1 MCLAAAAGRYNRKE
15 SQLAWLKKDAM
26 AKVLLIDD
34 DVELTSLL
42 TEYLVE
48 EGFEAKAVNDGRTG
62 VEEILSRRYDIAVLD
77 IMMPRMNGID
87 VLQRIRKSSD
97 VPVLMLTARGDN
109 IDRITGLNLG
119 ADDYVPK
126 PCTPDELVARLRAIL
141 RRTQRGGS
149 TEGPAQTLKSG
160 KLILHPGTRTAE
172 WRGGALDL
180 TGAEF
185 SILEVLMRNAGQLV
199 SKQDMSKRAFGQ
211 PLTAFDRRI
220 DVHISSI
227 RQKLGLRHDGQSWIR
242 TVRGQ
247 GYQLVTDR

>member
-1 MCLAAAAGRYNRKE
+1 
-15 SQLAWLKKDAM
+15 M

-42 TEYLVE
+42 SEYLVE
-48 EGFEAKAVNDGRTG
+48 EGFEARAVHDGRTG
-62 VEEILSRRYDIAVLD
+62 VEELMSRQYDIAVLD
-77 IMMPRMNGID
+77 IMMPRMNGIE
-87 VLQRIRKSSD
+87 VLQRIRKASD

-119 ADDYVPK
+119 ADDYVSK

-141 RRTQRGGS
+141 RRSQRAGS
-149 TEGPAQTLKSG
+149 SDASANILRSGTLV
-160 KLILHPGTRTAE
+160 LHPSSRAAE
-172 WRGGALDL
+172 WQHGPLDL

-185 SILEVLMRNAGQLV
+185 SILEVLVRNVGQLV

-227 RQKLGLRHDGQSWIR
+227 RQKLGTRDDGQSWIR